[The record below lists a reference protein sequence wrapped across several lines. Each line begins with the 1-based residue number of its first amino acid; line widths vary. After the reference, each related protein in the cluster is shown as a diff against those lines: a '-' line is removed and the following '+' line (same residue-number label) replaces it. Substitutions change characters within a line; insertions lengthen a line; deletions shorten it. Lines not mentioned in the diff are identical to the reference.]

1 MKSPEIPKEF
11 EQLKTE
17 NQRLRIAV
25 EELSVLN
32 EIATAI
38 SSTLD
43 LNRVIELIVQKC
55 VKHLKVDQGAIWL
68 LEAQDEAT
76 PLKTMVRKV
85 NSEADRLPY
94 RLDTQLIGWMIKN
107 QQPLIIQNLETDERF
122 QIVKSE
128 DHFIRSLLAV
138 PLQQKG
144 KMIGVI

>member
-1 MKSPEIPKEF
+1 MSSSDIPQEL

-38 SSTLD
+38 SSTLE

-68 LEAQDEAT
+68 LEEQNEET

-85 NSEADRLPY
+85 NSAAD
-94 RLDTQLIGWMIKN
+94 
-107 QQPLIIQNLETDERF
+107 F
-122 QIVKSE
+122 QEIT
-128 DHFIRSLLAV
+128 LGA
-138 PLQQKG
+138 
-144 KMIGVI
+144 